1 MKSAGLYISD
11 KRNRDNM
18 KVNYKSILALML
30 ALVMMICMCACSSKT
45 EEADA
50 SGAAA
55 DSQTEETADDSEEAE
70 EETEQ
75 AEAVKTVEGI
85 DDEETLKTREPLM
98 IDSIILYDDGTLA
111 VIPTDDLRKNE
122 IKDDAEAVYPFEESG
137 KVKDFWVVDY
147 GNAGYRTIIALMKDG
162 SISAANGRA
171 LVEDHIF
178 AVMDNV
184 ANRDNF
190 ESVEN
195 RRDEYEDAETIV
207 ATTEDG
213 EEVIL
218 DYSLNFDE
226 PESSN

>member
-1 MKSAGLYISD
+1 
-11 KRNRDNM
+11 M
-18 KVNYKSILALML
+18 KVNYKSILALIL
-30 ALVMMICMCACSSKT
+30 ALVMMICMCACGNKS

-55 DSQTEETADDSEEAE
+55 DSQTEEQAEASEEPAE
-70 EETEQ
+70 DLP
-75 AEAVKTVEGI
+75 EAVKTIEGI
-85 DDEETLKTREPLM
+85 DDEETLKNREPLM
-98 IDSIILYDDGTLA
+98 IDSITLYDDGSLA
-111 VIPTDDLRKNE
+111 VVPNEDLRKNE

-147 GNAGYRTIIALMKDG
+147 GNAGYRTIIALLKDG
-162 SISAANGRA
+162 SISAVNGRA

-178 AVMDNV
+178 AVMDDV

-195 RRDEYEDAETIV
+195 RTDEDASTIV
-207 ATTEDG
+207 GITEDG
-213 EEVIL
+213 EEVLL